1 MTTCKVTKL
10 KLNNGV
16 EENIAPNDIVV
27 LLVLIMSVKVDL

>member
-27 LLVLIMSVKVDL
+27 FFGANNLGESL